1 MRNRLFRWL
10 SPSRGRLRTKLLW
23 VYFLLVALP
32 LGLFTLY
39 AYLRVRGAVEQQTFA
54 AAQNAFDDTRLS
66 LQQIFSELDGV
77 LGILSSD
84 PLVYAMASNDPGDFT
99 YIRRLEDSDQLSLT
113 FRHLCDLSGVGR
125 IRLYVNNDYPYAA
138 SQSGIVQI
146 SEVENSGWFGM
157 LSEQGGRRW
166 FSPPDFADQPAGERE
181 WYSSMQVIYNPR
193 EVNTPLA
200 VLRADVDAGR
210 IARLAGDTS
219 ITENGTLFLL
229 RGSEVLYSTSPAPA
243 GADLAEL
250 VGNLPPC
257 GSGRW
262 DRIRVG
268 GKSYYAQCSALSDP
282 TWHMVSVL
290 PTDDVL
296 RLSRQLRTGMLLVVI
311 VLAVAAYALAYTI
324 SRSSLE
330 RISLLTRTMQ
340 AVEKGDVTARLEP
353 IGDDEIAQLMGSF
366 SQMMERIDTL
376 MEEKVEQGR
385 QIKNLELKALQA
397 QINPHFLY
405 NSLDLIN
412 CTAIA
417 NDVPQ
422 ISHMVHELSQF
433 YRLSLSRGREVIPL
447 ADELRHAQLYVDI
460 QNMRFEGRVR
470 AEWQLD
476 PAAGRCRVI
485 KIILQPLIENAIIHG
500 IFETPAKTGRLLV
513 RTCREEGRVVIVIQ
527 DDGAG
532 MDEATRLAN
541 FAPPPPG
548 GIAETMGGYGVRNIY
563 DRLRIAYGAPYGLF
577 CESGP
582 GKGTTVTVIIP
593 AIEPEEPEEEDAL

>member
-1 MRNRLFRWL
+1 
-10 SPSRGRLRTKLLW
+10 
-23 VYFLLVALP
+23 
-32 LGLFTLY
+32 
-39 AYLRVRGAVEQQTFA
+39 
-54 AAQNAFDDTRLS
+54 
-66 LQQIFSELDGV
+66 
-77 LGILSSD
+77 
-84 PLVYAMASNDPGDFT
+84 
-99 YIRRLEDSDQLSLT
+99 
-113 FRHLCDLSGVGR
+113 
-125 IRLYVNNDYPYAA
+125 
-138 SQSGIVQI
+138 
-146 SEVENSGWFGM
+146 
-157 LSEQGGRRW
+157 
-166 FSPPDFADQPAGERE
+166 
-181 WYSSMQVIYNPR
+181 
-193 EVNTPLA
+193 
-200 VLRADVDAGR
+200 
-210 IARLAGDTS
+210 
-219 ITENGTLFLL
+219 
-229 RGSEVLYSTSPAPA
+229 
-243 GADLAEL
+243 
-250 VGNLPPC
+250 
-257 GSGRW
+257 
-262 DRIRVG
+262 
-268 GKSYYAQCSALSDP
+268 
-282 TWHMVSVL
+282 MVSVL

-532 MDEATRLAN
+532 MDGATLARVQALLRQEAGLQAGAARPPADGPHGGVGLQNINQRIRLYYG
-541 FAPPPPG
+541 PEY
-548 GIAETMGGYGVRNIY
+548 GILLSSE
-563 DRLRIAYGAPYGLF
+563 
-577 CESGP
+577 P
-582 GKGTTVTVIIP
+582 GKGTRVTITVP
-593 AIEPEEPEEEDAL
+593 AIEV